1 MSTIDSLVALGG
13 AASAGEENAGSHRG
27 STMLRRAVAAGET
40 SLDELEAKALLA
52 AYGIPVPSGSLAR
65 SCEEAV
71 RVATDLRRPVA
82 MKAIGPSIRHK
93 TEARLVALSVQLE
106 DVEETYR
113 SLLRRAGEAA
123 RGVLVEEMLAAE
135 REFLVGMRRDEAFGP
150 VVAFG
155 LGGVLTEA
163 LADIAFALA
172 PVGASEAAELPMLIR
187 ARGLLGRFRGYP
199 AVDRA
204 RLSEIIRSIGRM
216 AMENPEI
223 AEIDVNPLLTVGG
236 RPVAADALVILSPAR
251 PRGGGGRRHRPD
263 LRSVLAPSS
272 VAIVGASDELT
283 RWGGSALKNILD
295 GGYDGTIYPVN
306 PRGGMFFGLP
316 VATGID
322 ELPEAPDLALLAVG
336 ASQTAAVVEQCGR
349 RGIPAAV
356 AIAAGFSETGD
367 EGAKL
372 ERELAEAAERNSV
385 TLIGPNCMGLIAN
398 ERRLHATGFIAMHPS
413 PSRLS
418 LVSQSGNLGVQL
430 AAAAERRG
438 IGLDKF
444 IGVGNEAQVDV
455 VDVLDYLRDE
465 ERTDCVLAY
474 IEGIEDGRRLYDV
487 ARATTSQ
494 KPVVVLRGGTTE
506 SGGRAAASHTGAM
519 AGSGAVFEAAAR
531 GAGVITCSSSQEA
544 LDLTC
549 ALAHLPLPNGR
560 RVGVI
565 TNGGGVG
572 VLMAD
577 EIARH
582 GLSLAELPPELIA
595 ELDEVLPPFWSRR
608 NPMDLVA
615 SAGGDVA
622 PRVLRAVAGCE
633 AIDALVVMSVLGV
646 ADTGNDVRLAT
657 SVGDYEGLSFWES
670 AFMQLV
676 SELMERTGKPIINVP
691 DNPLR
696 ASLYSFGERYSPVV
710 LSSPAAAARA
720 LDRMAWYADYLRGST
735 ASQPQSRRPK
745 DVR

>member
-1 MSTIDSLVALGG
+1 MSSTDSRVAPVG
-13 AASAGEENAGSHRG
+13 AAPASEENPGSHRD
-27 STMLRRAVAAGET
+27 SNMLRRAVAAGET
-40 SLDELEAKALLA
+40 SLDELEAKALLE
-52 AYGIPVPSGSLAR
+52 AYGIPVPSGDLAR
-65 SCEEAV
+65 SSEEAV
-71 RVATDLRRPVA
+71 RIATALRRPVA
-82 MKAIGPSIRHK
+82 MKAAGPGIRHK
-93 TEARLVALSVQLE
+93 TEGRLVALGVQLE

-113 SLLRRAGEAA
+113 SLLRRAGKAA

-163 LADIAFALA
+163 LADVALTLA
-172 PVGASEAAELPMLIR
+172 PVSASEAADLPAMIR
-187 ARGLLGRFRGYP
+187 ASRLLGEFRGYP

-204 RLSEIIRSIGRM
+204 RLAEIIQSIGRM

-236 RPVAADALVILSPAR
+236 HPVAADALVILSPAR
-251 PRGGGGRRHRPD
+251 SQGDGGRRHRPD
-263 LRSVLAPSS
+263 LRPVLAPSS

-295 GGYDGTIYPVN
+295 GGYEGTIYPVN
-306 PRGGMFFGLP
+306 PRGGVFFGLP
-316 VATGID
+316 VATGIE

-356 AIAAGFSETGD
+356 AIAAGFSETGE
-367 EGAKL
+367 EGVKL
-372 ERELAEAAERNSV
+372 ERELAETAERSRV
-385 TLIGPNCMGLIAN
+385 TLLGPNCMGLIAN

-418 LVSQSGNLGVQL
+418 LISQSGNLGVQL

-444 IGVGNEAQVDV
+444 IGLGNEAQVDV
-455 VDVLDYLRDE
+455 VDVLDYLREE

-474 IEGIEDGRRLYDV
+474 IEGIEDGRRLFDV
-487 ARATTSQ
+487 AKATTTR

-506 SGGRAAASHTGAM
+506 IGGRAAASHTGAM
-519 AGSGAVFEAAAR
+519 AGSSAVFEAAAR

-549 ALAHLPLPNGR
+549 ALAHLPLPDGR

-582 GLSLAELPPELIA
+582 GLSLAELPPKLIA
-595 ELDEVLPPFWSRR
+595 ELDEILPPFWSRR

-615 SAGGDVA
+615 SAGGDIA
-622 PRVLRAVAGCE
+622 PRVLRAVADCE

-646 ADTGNDVRLAT
+646 ADTGHDLRPGS
-657 SVGDYEGLSFWES
+657 SVGDYDGLSPWET
-670 AFMQLV
+670 ALMQLV
-676 SELMERTGKPIINVP
+676 SELMESTGKPIINVP

-710 LSSPAAAARA
+710 LPSPAAAARA
-720 LDRMAWYADYLRGST
+720 LDRMAWYADYLRGF
-735 ASQPQSRRPK
+735 APSQPQSRRSK
-745 DVR
+745 DAR